1 MKSKR
6 EKFEEI
12 LQSDE
17 FGLLSKPQK
26 KAVQKKRT
34 ALEQD
39 FEPILSFYNQNGRL
53 PSKTGGLLEKKLAFR
68 LEALRKTPEASI
80 KLQQV
85 DSPGLLI
92 NHKDEVLGIDD
103 PSGLLAAN
111 EDVEAITTLRHVTS
125 TGRLD
130 PDYIARRTQCVEFDS
145 KYRSLFDAVSEEI
158 SEGKRHITPFKPI
171 DLEAG
176 RFFILQGMLTYLERD
191 ASINQAFDFNS
202 GNKIRRDGRTHCIF
216 NNGTESDLL
225 YRSLTKALE
234 KEGFSVSDPVYG
246 TDTDSTILPEDNQ
259 KGFIYVLKSRS
270 TDPKIHAI
278 PNLYKIGFSSGEVT
292 DRIRNAVNEPTY
304 LMSEVIIVEQA
315 RCYNMSVRG
324 LEDTIHKIFGEA
336 NVDITIKDRDGNTHH
351 PKEWFSVPLNV
362 IEQAITLI
370 VAGKVEDIHY
380 NSDLKL
386 LIHKD

>member
-1 MKSKR
+1 M
-6 EKFEEI
+6 
-12 LQSDE
+12 
-17 FGLLSKPQK
+17 
-26 KAVQKKRT
+26 
-34 ALEQD
+34 
-39 FEPILSFYNQNGRL
+39 
-53 PSKTGGLLEKKLAFR
+53 
-68 LEALRKTPEASI
+68 
-80 KLQQV
+80 
-85 DSPGLLI
+85 
-92 NHKDEVLGIDD
+92 
-103 PSGLLAAN
+103 
-111 EDVEAITTLRHVTS
+111 
-125 TGRLD
+125 
-130 PDYIARRTQCVEFDS
+130 
-145 KYRSLFDAVSEEI
+145 
-158 SEGKRHITPFKPI
+158 
-171 DLEAG
+171 
-176 RFFILQGMLTYLERD
+176 
-191 ASINQAFDFNS
+191 
-202 GNKIRRDGRTHCIF
+202 
-216 NNGTESDLL
+216 
-225 YRSLTKALE
+225 
-234 KEGFSVSDPVYG
+234 SDPVYG

-380 NSDLKL
+380 NPDLKL

>member
-68 LEALRKTPEASI
+68 LEALRKNPEASI

-111 EDVEAITTLRHVTS
+111 EYVEAITSVRHVTS
-125 TGRLD
+125 T
-130 PDYIARRTQCVEFDS
+130 
-145 KYRSLFDAVSEEI
+145 
-158 SEGKRHITPFKPI
+158 
-171 DLEAG
+171 
-176 RFFILQGMLTYLERD
+176 
-191 ASINQAFDFNS
+191 
-202 GNKIRRDGRTHCIF
+202 
-216 NNGTESDLL
+216 
-225 YRSLTKALE
+225 
-234 KEGFSVSDPVYG
+234 
-246 TDTDSTILPEDNQ
+246 
-259 KGFIYVLKSRS
+259 
-270 TDPKIHAI
+270 
-278 PNLYKIGFSSGEVT
+278 
-292 DRIRNAVNEPTY
+292 
-304 LMSEVIIVEQA
+304 
-315 RCYNMSVRG
+315 
-324 LEDTIHKIFGEA
+324 
-336 NVDITIKDRDGNTHH
+336 
-351 PKEWFSVPLNV
+351 
-362 IEQAITLI
+362 
-370 VAGKVEDIHY
+370 
-380 NSDLKL
+380 
-386 LIHKD
+386 